1 MDVDATARLRGV
13 VNRLSRQFNASARHE
28 GLTPTQASVLGLIA
42 FRESMSLTDV
52 ATLEGLNPTMV
63 SRVIGRLDEL
73 GLIVRQPS
81 AADLRVTL
89 VALTPEGQAMHK
101 RVKQQKGQVI
111 ADGLDRLDDADQ
123 ASIMAALPALEALSG
138 ALSPRPRPSGPNEPR

>member
-73 GLIVRQPS
+73 GLIVRQAN
-81 AADLRVTL
+81 AADLRVTF
-89 VALTPEGQAMHK
+89 VSLTPEGKATHK
-101 RVKQQKGQVI
+101 RVKEQKGQVI
-111 ADGLDRLDDADQ
+111 ADGLDRLDDSDQ

-138 ALSPRPRPSGPNEPR
+138 ALAPRPRPGAADQPS